1 MKSAR
6 RKVLESVSAF
16 AFLVAF
22 VVSKPVAFAAE
33 VAADDAREAVLGWF
47 ALGEALTGTER
58 FAGAEIADVKKLLG
72 TVPAKRAVCRRAVGK
87 FDFRYSLFRG
97 HIW

>member
-16 AFLVAF
+16 AVL
-22 VVSKPVAFAAE
+22 VAFAASMPAAFAEE
-33 VAADDAREAVLGWF
+33 VAADEAREAARGWA
-47 ALGEALTGTER
+47 ALGEALTGAER

-72 TVPAKRAVCRRAVGK
+72 IVPAKR
-87 FDFRYSLFRG
+87 L
-97 HIW
+97 